1 MNVFNKMKSWKKW
14 LPWGVG
20 LVLLLGWW
28 VFIRTSGPL
37 APVEVVVGAAETGT
51 LRREVFGIGQIEAR
65 RTYKIGPTM
74 PGRVLS
80 IEVDVG
86 DVVKK
91 DQLLGEMDPVDIE
104 AKIRAQEAVVTGAEA
119 GLRASEFA
127 LRELEARKEYAA
139 GQAARYSQLSKS
151 SAVSAETYD
160 TKRQELSISEA
171 AYHAGLSNLDA
182 ARHNLHRAQEE
193 LSVLREQFANLRLMA
208 RVSGLV
214 VARLAEPGTTVVA
227 GQTVIEIIDPSSL
240 WVSARFDQ
248 ISSAGLRKGLPTE
261 IVTRSRPTDRLPGE
275 ILRIEPLADAVTEE
289 LLAKIAFETLPE
301 PLPPVGE
308 LCEVTVRLDAADEA
322 EQKLILPNSALQGR
336 GGETMVWV
344 YDGDSVVP
352 RPVRTGAQSLSGRIE
367 ILEGLTS
374 EDRVVLHSRRPLRE
388 GMNVRLVDSISGGA
402 R

>member
-1 MNVFNKMKSWKKW
+1 MIFWKKMKNWKKW
-14 LPWGVG
+14 LPWAAG
-20 LVLLLGWW
+20 LALLTGWLF
-28 VFIRTSGPL
+28 FIRASGPL
-37 APVEVVVGAAETGT
+37 APVEVVVGAVEVGT
-51 LRREVFGIGQIEAR
+51 IQREAFGVGQIEAR

-74 PGRVLS
+74 PGRLLA

-86 DVVKK
+86 DVVRK
-91 DQLLGEMDPVDIE
+91 DQLLGVMDPVDIE
-104 AKIRAQEAVVTGAEA
+104 AKIRAQEAVLTGAEA

-139 GQAARYSQLSKS
+139 GQAARYLQLSKS

-160 TKRQELSISEA
+160 TKRQELTISEA

-193 LSVLREQFANLRLMA
+193 LSVLREQFANLRLVA
-208 RVSGLV
+208 RGSGLV

-227 GQTVIEIIDPSSL
+227 GQTVIEIIDPASL

-248 ISSAGLRKGLPTE
+248 ISSAGLRKGLPAE
-261 IVTRSRPTDRLPGE
+261 IVTRSRPDEQLPGE

-289 LLAKIAFETLPE
+289 LLAKIAFATLPE

-308 LCEVTVRLDAADEA
+308 LCEVTVRLDTSEAAERR
-322 EQKLILPNSALQGR
+322 LILPHSALQGR

-344 YDGDSVVP
+344 YEEDSVAA
-352 RPVRTGAQSLSGRIE
+352 RPVRTGARSLSGRIE
-367 ILEGLTS
+367 ILEGLTMD
-374 EDRVVLHSRRPLRE
+374 DRIVLHSRRPLRD
-388 GMNVRLVDSISGGA
+388 GMKVRLVEAISGGS